1 MVGEFID
8 PLRDHLTEHGEER
21 ARISDLLADMWEA
34 ALPLLAYEFAVV
46 GQRAVAAAGR
56 IRSRQVLVPGHSDRP
71 LRTTGAAGL
80 RTAGVASTRSADT
93 LGPGTAG
100 AGRRISL
107 ESRKHIG

>member
-1 MVGEFID
+1 MVSEFID
-8 PLRDHLTEHGEER
+8 PLRDRLAEHGEER
-21 ARISDLLADMWEA
+21 ARISDLLADIWEA
-34 ALPLLAYEFAVV
+34 ALPLPAYEFAIV

-56 IRSRQVLVPGHSDRP
+56 IRSRQAWVLGHSDRP

-80 RTAGVASTRSADT
+80 RTAGVASKRSAGT

-100 AGRRISL
+100 SDRRISL